1 MERWAW
7 FAMGVAGSDTALETA
22 DVALMDDDL
31 RKLPA
36 FIRLSRRTAFI
47 LAQNISL
54 ALGIK
59 GVFLALAIA
68 GQATLWMA
76 ILADMGVSLIV
87 IFNGLRLLRAEA
99 PFSPG
104 PEIAELRPVNALL
117 EVGRQ

>member
-1 MERWAW
+1 
-7 FAMGVAGSDTALETA
+7 
-22 DVALMDDDL
+22 MDCPTEEAVI
-31 RKLPA
+31 RSKL
-36 FIRLSRRTAFI
+36 T
-47 LAQNISL
+47 
-54 ALGIK
+54 G
-59 GVFLALAIA
+59 
-68 GQATLWMA
+68 MA